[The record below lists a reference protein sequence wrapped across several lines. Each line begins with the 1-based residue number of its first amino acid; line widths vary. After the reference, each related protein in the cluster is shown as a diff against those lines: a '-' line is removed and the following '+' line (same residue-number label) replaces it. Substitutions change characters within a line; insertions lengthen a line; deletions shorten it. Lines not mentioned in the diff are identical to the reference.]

1 MSVGDGWRHVQLETM
16 VETCASSNKKEPTFY
31 HGLIVFKLLKLV
43 EDKAKPKVPVEVDDA
58 DACCS

>member
-1 MSVGDGWRHVQLETM
+1 M